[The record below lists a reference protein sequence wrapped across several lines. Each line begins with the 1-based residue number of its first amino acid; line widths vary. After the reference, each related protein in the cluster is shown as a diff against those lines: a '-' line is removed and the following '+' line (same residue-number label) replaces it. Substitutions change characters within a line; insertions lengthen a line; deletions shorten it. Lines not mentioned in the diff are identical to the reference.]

1 MHNYDTDCCHK
12 VTPCVASVSRGTTRQ
27 GLYGAHTVAV
37 YYAVSCTYGCTK
49 ASSGCDGNIIDSREQ
64 GLATQSAPPVPRV
77 QEYVLLPVLMYYFIL
92 CLPVVHPG

>member
-1 MHNYDTDCCHK
+1 MSCRLLMLSDAYDTDCCHK

-64 GLATQSAPPVPRV
+64 GLATQSAPPV
-77 QEYVLLPVLMYYFIL
+77 LMYYFIL
-92 CLPVVHPG
+92 CLPVMHPG